1 MKPVL
6 LLATLVCVMLAAG
19 NLQQRLNY
27 ELPDDGV
34 VWTAGSGGLK
44 ALRVAPDGPGEK
56 AGVEPGDLL
65 RRIDGVA
72 VRQPSELAQLLFEG
86 GAWRTTLYTIDHPTP
101 DAGADGGAAAGAAAG
116 IRYVEV
122 ERSVVI
128 GAATI
133 NTPMYAFLWLVALCY
148 LAIGLT
154 VLLRHRRRPMVLPFY
169 VFCLA
174 SFVLYAFSYSGKLDA
189 LDRWIYWGDV
199 WATVLAPAIFL
210 HFCLSFGRS
219 GRTSSPGRIF
229 TGRVLRAS
237 VYLPAAAVIAIYHG
251 AAAGW
256 LETALP
262 AAELS
267 FLLDRV
273 SYALLGSCFVGGAL
287 YLNFAAPNSEDLV
300 SRRQRRWLAAGTLW
314 GVFPFAA
321 CYVVPFAAGVLPGP
335 LQEFS
340 VFSLILIPLAFAYA
354 ITKFRLMD
362 VDLVVRRGAAYT
374 AATAALLGAVYALI
388 FSAGPLTGP
397 WAGRDPA
404 IWVISLVAGA
414 LLFHPLRKRMQTVL
428 DRRFYRERYD
438 YRQTLGEF
446 ASTLSTET
454 DTDRMLSS
462 VSRRLSQTLGIERM
476 AVLVASRRENGEAG
490 FALAHAAGMAEL
502 RGPVRDRVFD
512 LRFFEASL
520 LSGGG
525 KAYIFFENPRD
536 GSGRPAA
543 LTDAIAPLGLHYYVP
558 CRARGR
564 VVAYLGLGLTKN
576 GEYLSSEDLSLAGTL
591 SGSLAMALENARL
604 YESLASKA
612 DEYQRLKEYSEN
624 IVESLSVGICT
635 VGLDDKVE
643 SWNTQLE
650 LTFGIS
656 RAQAVGRE
664 LSALLPAKLA
674 SELAGLRQE
683 SELRTIYKFPLAG
696 ADFPEEFQPAGGG
709 NGAGEKESGGG
720 RQERVVNIAVA
731 PLVAKDFKR
740 IGRLIIFDDVTER
753 IELEERLVQADK
765 LSSVGLL
772 AAGVAHEVNTPLAVI
787 SSYAQMLRRK
797 AADDS
802 GDAKLLEKITAQ
814 SFRASEIV
822 NSLLNFSRLTR
833 RELSPLDLGEVL
845 TETLSLVG
853 PQFREA
859 KIQVRTDL
867 DPEPAPVRGNAG
879 KLQQVFLN
887 LFLNARDA
895 MPEGGTLT
903 IETRYDYDGLGTA
916 PGTGPGTARVTVSD
930 TGRGMTAEQARK
942 VFDPFFTTKGPKHG
956 TGLGLAVTYGI
967 IQEHSGNITVESR
980 PGAGTSFHIEL
991 PLAAKPIHV

>member
-1 MKPVL
+1 
-6 LLATLVCVMLAAG
+6 
-19 NLQQRLNY
+19 
-27 ELPDDGV
+27 
-34 VWTAGSGGLK
+34 
-44 ALRVAPDGPGEK
+44 
-56 AGVEPGDLL
+56 
-65 RRIDGVA
+65 
-72 VRQPSELAQLLFEG
+72 
-86 GAWRTTLYTIDHPTP
+86 
-101 DAGADGGAAAGAAAG
+101 
-116 IRYVEV
+116 
-122 ERSVVI
+122 
-128 GAATI
+128 
-133 NTPMYAFLWLVALCY
+133 
-148 LAIGLT
+148 
-154 VLLRHRRRPMVLPFY
+154 
-169 VFCLA
+169 
-174 SFVLYAFSYSGKLDA
+174 
-189 LDRWIYWGDV
+189 
-199 WATVLAPAIFL
+199 
-210 HFCLSFGRS
+210 
-219 GRTSSPGRIF
+219 
-229 TGRVLRAS
+229 
-237 VYLPAAAVIAIYHG
+237 
-251 AAAGW
+251 
-256 LETALP
+256 
-262 AAELS
+262 
-267 FLLDRV
+267 
-273 SYALLGSCFVGGAL
+273 
-287 YLNFAAPNSEDLV
+287 
-300 SRRQRRWLAAGTLW
+300 
-314 GVFPFAA
+314 
-321 CYVVPFAAGVLPGP
+321 
-335 LQEFS
+335 
-340 VFSLILIPLAFAYA
+340 
-354 ITKFRLMD
+354 
-362 VDLVVRRGAAYT
+362 
-374 AATAALLGAVYALI
+374 
-388 FSAGPLTGP
+388 
-397 WAGRDPA
+397 
-404 IWVISLVAGA
+404 
-414 LLFHPLRKRMQTVL
+414 
-428 DRRFYRERYD
+428 
-438 YRQTLGEF
+438 
-446 ASTLSTET
+446 
-454 DTDRMLSS
+454 MLSS

-476 AVLVASRRENGEAG
+476 AVLVASRREDGEGG

-502 RGPVRDRVFD
+502 SDSVRDQLFD

-536 GSGRPAA
+536 GSGCPAA
-543 LTDAIAPLGLHYYVP
+543 LADAIAPLGLHYYVP

-635 VGLDDKVE
+635 VGLDDRVE

-664 LSALLPAKLA
+664 LSALLPARLA
-674 SELAGLRQE
+674 RELAGLRQE

-696 ADFPEEFQPAGGG
+696 ADFPEEFQPAGSG
-709 NGAGEKESGGG
+709 NGAGAKESGGE

-833 RELSPLDLGEVL
+833 RKLSPLDLGEVL

-859 KIQVRTDL
+859 KIQVRTEL
-867 DPEPAPVRGNAG
+867 DPSPVPVRGNAG

-903 IETRYDYDGLGTA
+903 IETRYDHDGPGTVPGTSPGTA
-916 PGTGPGTARVTVSD
+916 PGTARVTVSD
-930 TGRGMTAEQARK
+930 TGGGMTAEQARK
-942 VFDPFFTTKGPKHG
+942 IFDPFFTTKGPKHG

-980 PGAGTSFHIEL
+980 PGAGTSFRIEL
-991 PLAAKPIHV
+991 PLAAKPMHV